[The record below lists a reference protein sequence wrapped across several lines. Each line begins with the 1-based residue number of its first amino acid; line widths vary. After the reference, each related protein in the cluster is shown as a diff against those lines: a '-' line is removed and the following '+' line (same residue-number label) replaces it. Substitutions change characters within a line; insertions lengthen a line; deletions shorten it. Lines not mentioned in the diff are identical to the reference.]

1 MKKSRAK
8 IKKIIGQKIN
18 NDKPFT
24 ILFVCSGNSCRSP
37 MAKGIMD
44 KIIQN
49 YLKESQQRVKIMTLS
64 AGTVAP
70 NGQLPTANAQKAAL
84 EYGADIHHHLSAP
97 LTMERIKMAD
107 LILAMQEKHKIAI
120 LELVPEVK
128 NKTFIITEY
137 INQNK
142 LGIDDPLSHSFE
154 KYQETAK
161 ELYELLLKI
170 YKKIIKK
177 INQKNFSPQ
186 RHRATGDSQRFI
198 SFFLCVF
205 VSLWYI
211 LY

>member
-1 MKKSRAK
+1 MKKSQVK
-8 IKKIIGQKIN
+8 LKKIIGQKIN

-44 KIIQN
+44 KINQDH
-49 YLKESQQRVKIMTLS
+49 LKESQQKAKIMTLS
-64 AGTVAP
+64 AGTIAP
-70 NGQLPTANAQKAAL
+70 NGQLPTANAKKAAL

-97 LTMERIKMAD
+97 LTRERIKMAD
-107 LILAMQEKHKIAI
+107 LILAMQEKHKIAV

-137 INQNK
+137 ISQNK
-142 LGIDDPLSHSFE
+142 QGIDDPLSHSFE

-161 ELYELLLKI
+161 GLYKLLLKI

-177 INQKNFSPQ
+177 IK
-186 RHRATGDSQRFI
+186 
-198 SFFLCVF
+198 
-205 VSLWYI
+205 
-211 LY
+211 